1 MSAKIIGIIGMF
13 VTLIGGAANVISDA
27 IDKKQTEAMVDEK
40 IAKALANNEVT
51 AENAEEEE
59 EEK

>member
-1 MSAKIIGIIGMF
+1 MNSKIIGIIGMV
-13 VTLIGGAANVISDA
+13 VTLIGGAANLISDA

-40 IAKALANNEVT
+40 IAKALANNEDT
-51 AENAEEEE
+51 EEEEE

>member
-13 VTLIGGAANVISDA
+13 VTLIGGAANIISDA

-40 IAKALANNEVT
+40 IAKALANNEDT
-51 AENAEEEE
+51 EEEEE

>member
-1 MSAKIIGIIGMF
+1 MNSKIIGIIGMV
-13 VTLIGGAANVISDA
+13 VTLIGGAANIISDA

>member
-1 MSAKIIGIIGMF
+1 MNSKIIGIIGMV
-13 VTLIGGAANVISDA
+13 VTLIGGAANLISDA

-40 IAKALANNEVT
+40 IAKALANNEDT
-51 AENAEEEE
+51 EEEE